1 MLNDTERE
9 ELDSLR
15 RSALRFVND
24 PLERAFMELER
35 TIEHANSK
43 RVDAILPTNAF
54 HVLSKALIELKR
66 KVES

>member
-1 MLNDTERE
+1 MLNDSERE

-15 RSALRFVND
+15 RSALKFVTD

-35 TIEHANSK
+35 TIEHAHSK

-54 HVLSKALIELKR
+54 HVLANALIQLKR
-66 KVES
+66 KIES